1 MADTERTRL
10 GCGDQR
16 ALADSTAR
24 SGNGF
29 QTERKEGGNMLARE
43 TCAKI
48 ASVGVQSAP
57 AEAGFPWEAGT
68 SFLTE
73 IIASWRP
80 SCLGFSQ

>member
-1 MADTERTRL
+1 
-10 GCGDQR
+10 
-16 ALADSTAR
+16 
-24 SGNGF
+24 
-29 QTERKEGGNMLARE
+29 MLARE